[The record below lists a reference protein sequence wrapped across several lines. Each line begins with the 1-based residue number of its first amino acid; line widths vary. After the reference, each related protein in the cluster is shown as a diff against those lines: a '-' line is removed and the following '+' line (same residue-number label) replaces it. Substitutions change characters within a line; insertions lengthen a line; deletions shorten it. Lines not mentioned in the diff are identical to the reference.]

1 MKTVFATATAFA
13 STPSIKQETGMDEK
27 LAQEILD
34 GLFSSLEALETRTA
48 AVLEFLKGK
57 GLATDEELAPHLE
70 QAANASNVRWRAA
83 RVRIN
88 HLLSSAIK
96 PDEKVAETTKAAQ
109 TSPDPVPDP
118 PTETDPAKDDERA
131 QDSEKPAG
139 RAKPEENVSGD
150 VNKIDKK
157 QEEKSG
163 QLDENSDKEK
173 A

>member
-1 MKTVFATATAFA
+1 
-13 STPSIKQETGMDEK
+13 MDEK

-157 QEEKSG
+157 QEEKGG
-163 QLDENSDKEK
+163 QLDENSDQEK

>member
-1 MKTVFATATAFA
+1 
-13 STPSIKQETGMDEK
+13 MDEK

-88 HLLSSAIK
+88 HLLSSAMK
-96 PDEKVAETTKAAQ
+96 PDEKAEKETAKAAEK
-109 TSPDPVPDP
+109 SPAPVPDP
-118 PTETDPAKDDERA
+118 ATETDPAKDGERA

-139 RAKPEENVSGD
+139 RAKPEENVARD
-150 VNKIDKK
+150 ANKSDKK
-157 QEEKSG
+157 QEEKNG

>member
-1 MKTVFATATAFA
+1 
-13 STPSIKQETGMDEK
+13 MDEK